1 MPRYGVHSPRFF
13 ALLSRVREAAP
24 PEEWYREAVEEVRE
38 TEMSFAERIKMRLN
52 GYIYIGQR
60 WNPGHRGPLPYYRFR
75 CPVHG
80 LVESYPHGYEKIL
93 RCPFCQASTQEAT
106 KRTNEK

>member
-13 ALLSRVREAAP
+13 TLLSSVREAAP
-24 PEEWYREAVEEVRE
+24 PEEWYHKAVEEVRE

-60 WNPGHRGPLPYYRFR
+60 TMPGWRGSLPFYTFK

-80 LVESYPHGYEKIL
+80 WVESYPHGYDRKLI
-93 RCPFCQASTQEAT
+93 CPFCQASTQEAT
-106 KRTNEK
+106 KRMKE